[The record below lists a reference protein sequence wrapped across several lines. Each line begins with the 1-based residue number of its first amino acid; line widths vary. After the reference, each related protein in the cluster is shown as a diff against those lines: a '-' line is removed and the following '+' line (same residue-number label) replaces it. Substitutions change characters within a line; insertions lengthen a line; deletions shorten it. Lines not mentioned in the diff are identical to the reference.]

1 MKNLK
6 IELPLKWKRKKVIEK
21 RLKEL
26 YSELEAVPKGHAD
39 GWQLDE
45 YQLIEQIRHMEEVYK
60 ELTPE
65 RKSFR
70 IDSNVVVALIGA
82 VSSIGTVVYLKKS
95 EEDNFLPPQYA
106 KGMIDDVIRKK

>member
-26 YSELEAVPKGHAD
+26 YSELEATPKGHAD
-39 GWQLDE
+39 EW
-45 YQLIEQIRHMEEVYK
+45 QLIEDIRNLEDVYK
-60 ELTPE
+60 ELNPE
-65 RKSFR
+65 RKGFR

>member
-39 GWQLDE
+39 EW
-45 YQLIEQIRHMEEVYK
+45 QLIEQIRHMEEVYK
-60 ELTPE
+60 ELTPDK
-65 RKSFR
+65 KSFK
-70 IDSNVVVALIGA
+70 IDNTVLVALIGA

-95 EEDNFLPPQYA
+95 EEDNFLPPQYT

>member
-26 YSELEAVPKGHAD
+26 YSELEATPKGHAD
-39 GWQLDE
+39 EW
-45 YQLIEQIRHMEEVYK
+45 QLIEDIRNLEDVYK

-70 IDSNVVVALIGA
+70 IDTNVVVALIGA
-82 VSSIGTVVYLKKS
+82 ISSIGTVVYLKKS

>member
-39 GWQLDE
+39 EW
-45 YQLIEQIRHMEEVYK
+45 QLIEEIRHMEGVYK
-60 ELTPE
+60 ELTPDK
-65 RKSFR
+65 KSFK
-70 IDSNVVVALIGA
+70 IDNTVLVALIGA

-95 EEDNFLPPQYA
+95 EEDNFLPPQYT

>member
-26 YSELEAVPKGHAD
+26 YSELEATPKGHAD
-39 GWQLDE
+39 EW
-45 YQLIEQIRHMEEVYK
+45 QLIEDIRNLEDVYK

-65 RKSFR
+65 RKGFR

>member
-39 GWQLDE
+39 EW
-45 YQLIEQIRHMEEVYK
+45 QLIEEIRHMEEVYK
-60 ELTPE
+60 ELTPDK
-65 RKSFR
+65 KSFK
-70 IDSNVVVALIGA
+70 IDSTVLVALIGA

-95 EEDNFLPPQYA
+95 EEDNFLPPQYT